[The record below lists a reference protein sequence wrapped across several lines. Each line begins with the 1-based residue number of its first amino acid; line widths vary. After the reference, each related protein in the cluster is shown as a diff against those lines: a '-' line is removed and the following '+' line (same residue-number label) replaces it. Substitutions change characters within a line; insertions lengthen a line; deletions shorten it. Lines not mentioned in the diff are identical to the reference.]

1 MWAQH
6 MASILLFHQGHLLQT
21 CQCSELIRL
30 SFTGTNFAGPPVYI
44 SYPYAVQ
51 CTTLDFSQNLESTNR
66 YCMRR
71 NFNVKS
77 STVKRLKKVVHAWLL
92 FTKNIQIAVK
102 TIQYLY
108 SPVKRQI
115 FSFSGVPKPKD
126 GARFGHFVLFLNKKM
141 NIFLAQVLKRNARG
155 VKIFYF

>member
-1 MWAQH
+1 

-77 STVKRLKKVVHAWLL
+77 STVKRLKKSRACVITFYKKYTNSCQNYSVFILTGEETN
-92 FTKNIQIAVK
+92 FFFFRCSKTKRRSKNWAFC
-102 TIQYLY
+102 T
-108 SPVKRQI
+108 
-115 FSFSGVPKPKD
+115 FS
-126 GARFGHFVLFLNKKM
+126 
-141 NIFLAQVLKRNARG
+141 Q
-155 VKIFYF
+155 